1 MRVPTNFGP
10 FPDRQVEMYSSLL
23 HDRLKQLIHHL
34 TLRAYTKSRKQISA
48 PLLFFFFGITLIDG
62 WQLENHYKRRPCF

>member
-23 HDRLKQLIHHL
+23 HDRFKQLIHHL
-34 TLRAYTKSRKQISA
+34 TLQVTETNLSSLIDF
-48 PLLFFFFGITLIDG
+48 FFFFGITLIDG
-62 WQLENHYKRRPCF
+62 WQLENHYTRRPCF